1 MLCTLVREP
10 PDMPGY
16 LYEVKWDGYRIIA
29 FIRKG
34 SAGRPG
40 SVRMDSRG
48 GLDYTKRYPPVSEAL
63 AGLRHDLILDGEVV
77 VFNDEGIPDFDAL
90 QKYNGAR
97 TPVSYCIF
105 DLLWMDGQSTMHLPL
120 TERKAL
126 LKGVLGDNGVLRFSE
141 SFENGPEL
149 YAQALERNLEGI
161 IAKKK
166 DSSYIEGDRSYNW
179 LKIPTRK
186 RQEFV
191 IGGWAESDKS
201 RSFRSLLF
209 GAYEGGSL
217 RWIGRSGSG
226 YKTREMPAIL
236 KKLRSL
242 ETEHSPFVNKVL
254 DTKGAKLHWVK
265 PKLVANFEFAAW
277 TKSGRIRKPAT
288 FLGFRNDKKAS
299 EVVLESPAPLPAGGR
314 NKAPRLAARPA
325 SKVKTRTRR
334 AYLNEGTGWRKVDE
348 AVAGKPEEEIV
359 MEHCTVVLHDV
370 GRELWKGVAKGDLI
384 LYYNRIA
391 PYILAHLSGR
401 PQSLN
406 LKLTHAGGPTT
417 FVKDMEDRQ
426 PACAEVFT
434 DRRRV
439 PKEGKRTRIDYLVCN
454 NVETLIYMVDWG
466 CVDINP
472 WASRVTA
479 PGQPDYIWLDL
490 DPTVDR
496 DGGSGEEDRGF
507 QKAVETALAVREVLA
522 RLKITS
528 FVKTSGKTG
537 LHVYIPASGIDFTQ
551 SRAAADRIASEV
563 HALVPG
569 IATLEESIRLRGDKV
584 YIDAHQNDYA
594 DTLAAPYSVRPY
606 HEPLVSAP
614 LEWKEV
620 KPGLDRYRFN
630 LTSIAERVEKKGEL
644 FAPVGDKGI
653 AAVNSRHLS
662 RFLSGVQPS

>member
-10 PDMPGY
+10 PEMAGY
-16 LYEVKWDGYRIIA
+16 LYEIKWDGYRIIA
-29 FIRKG
+29 FIKKG
-34 SAGRPG
+34 SAKKRG
-40 SVRMDSRG
+40 SVRMDSRS
-48 GLDYTKRYPPVSEAL
+48 GLDYTKRYPPVCEAL
-63 AGLRHDLILDGEVV
+63 ATLDHELILDGEVV
-77 VFNDEGIPDFDAL
+77 VFNGEGIPDFDAL

-105 DLLWMDGQSTMHLPL
+105 DVLWMDGRSTTHLPL
-120 TERKAL
+120 TERMAL
-126 LKGVLGDNGVLRFSE
+126 LKELLGDSKVLRFSE

-149 YAQALERNLEGI
+149 YSQALERHLEGI

-166 DSSYIEGDRSYNW
+166 DSPYIEGDRSYSW

-209 GAYEGGSL
+209 GAYHDGSL
-217 RWIGRSGSG
+217 RWVGRSGSG
-226 YKTREMPAIL
+226 YKTREMGAIL

-242 ETEHSPFVNKVL
+242 ETEHSPFVKKVL
-254 DTKGAKLHWVK
+254 DTKGAQLHWVK
-265 PKLVANFEFAAW
+265 PQLVANFEFAAW

-288 FLGFRNDKKAS
+288 FLGFRDDKKAS
-299 EVVLESPAPLPAGGR
+299 DVVLESPVPPPAGRGGKGAR
-314 NKAPRLAARPA
+314 VGAGSAA
-325 SKVKTRTRR
+325 KVKTGATDV
-334 AYLNEGTGWRKVDE
+334 YFNEETGWRKVDE
-348 AVAGKPEEEIV
+348 AIAGKPREEIV
-359 MEHCTVVLHDV
+359 MEDCTVVLHDV

-391 PYILAHLSGR
+391 SYILPHLSGR
-401 PQSLN
+401 PESLN

-417 FVKDMEDRQ
+417 FVKDMEGRQ
-426 PACAEVFT
+426 PSCADVFT

-439 PKEGKRTRIDYLVCN
+439 PKKGKRSRIDYLVCN
-454 NVETLIYMVDWG
+454 NVETLVYMVDWG

-472 WASRVTA
+472 WASRLTA

-490 DPTVDR
+490 DPPAGD
-496 DGGSGEEDRGF
+496 GSGEEDRGF
-507 QKAVETALAVREVLA
+507 QQAVEVALALREVLA

-528 FVKTSGKTG
+528 FIKTSGKTG
-537 LHVYIPASGIDFTQ
+537 LHVYIPAAGIDFKQ
-551 SRAAADRIASEV
+551 SRAAAEGIASEV
-563 HALVPG
+563 RALVPQT
-569 IATLEESIRLRGDKV
+569 ATLEESIRRRGGRV

-620 KPGLDRYRFN
+620 KPGLDRYRYH
-630 LTSIAERVEKKGEL
+630 LGSIAERIDKKGDL
-644 FAPVGDKGI
+644 FAGVLDKHI
-653 AAVNSRHLS
+653 AALNSRRLS
-662 RFLSGVQPS
+662 RFLSGGRSS